1 VRCGAAEHK
10 QTQKK
15 KSDFNV
21 CSGVVSSS
29 PSLHPEMTCQRNNG
43 AELAVKR

>member
-1 VRCGAAEHK
+1 MRCGAAEYK

-29 PSLHPEMTCQRNNG
+29 PSFAPRND
-43 AELAVKR
+43 LSTQ